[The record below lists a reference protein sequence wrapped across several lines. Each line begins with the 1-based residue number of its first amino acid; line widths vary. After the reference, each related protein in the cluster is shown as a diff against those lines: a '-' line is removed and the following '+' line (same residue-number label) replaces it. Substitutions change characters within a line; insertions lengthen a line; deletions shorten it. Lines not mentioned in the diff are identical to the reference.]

1 MTESKWIVE
10 TTAETFNADV
20 VERSRELPVVVDFW
34 APWCHPCRLLGP
46 LLEKL
51 AIEYDGKFVLVKAD
65 TDQLPQYASSFGVQG
80 IPAVFA
86 VRDATIVDAFTGVLP
101 EDQLRTWLDRIQPSE
116 IEQLVAEAQSLEAS
130 DRAAAESAYRRALE
144 LDADHVPATLGLAE
158 LLLSLDRV
166 SESQEL
172 VERLSQRGFLEP
184 EAEKLRSELAL
195 RTAADEVPDVAQC
208 RAALA
213 ADPQDL
219 ELKWKLAQALIGARQ
234 FEEGLELCLQVV
246 QADRKGLGEQ
256 ARQAMVDVFH
266 MLGRESEVTTTY
278 QRRLSAA
285 LY

>member
-20 VERSRELPVVVDFW
+20 VERLRELPVVVDFW

-86 VRDATIVDAFTGVLP
+86 VRDAAIVDAFTGLLP
-101 EDQLRTWLDRIQPSE
+101 EEQLRTWLDRLQPTE
-116 IEQLVAEAQSLEAS
+116 TEQLVAEAKALEAS
-130 DRAAAESAYRRALE
+130 HRPAAEAAYRRALE
-144 LDADHVPATLGLAE
+144 LEPDNATAMIALAQ
-158 LLLSLDRV
+158 LLLSMDRV

-172 VERLSQRGFLEP
+172 IERLNQRGFLEP

-208 RAALA
+208 RSALA
-213 ADPQDL
+213 AEPANL

-234 FEEGLELCLQVV
+234 YEEGLELCLELV

-266 MLGRESEVTTTY
+266 LLGRESELTTTY